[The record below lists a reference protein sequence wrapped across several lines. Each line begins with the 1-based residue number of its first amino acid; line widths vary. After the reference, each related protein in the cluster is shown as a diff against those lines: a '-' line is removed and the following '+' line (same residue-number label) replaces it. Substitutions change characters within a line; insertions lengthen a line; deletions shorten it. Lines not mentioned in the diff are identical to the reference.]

1 MKVKTPSLK
10 KRSGVFCYFGSAN
23 SKARDREGAD
33 LKSQG
38 LLEDRMIIIG
48 GIELLKG
55 IPLFEL
61 IINPR
66 NELKKME
73 VKMLMKF
80 CAYFF

>member
-1 MKVKTPSLK
+1 MGLQIQEP
-10 KRSGVFCYFGSAN
+10 RE
-23 SKARDREGAD
+23 REGAD
-33 LKSQG
+33 LKSRG
-38 LLEDRMIIIG
+38 SLEDRMIIIG

-55 IPLFEL
+55 IPLFKL

-80 CAYFF
+80 CVYFF